1 MKSSKDLQRLT
12 ADKFFDEDSKERNAK
27 GKKLGW
33 FKAKMKEAAR
43 KLRHIRQKSTD
54 IESD

>member
-1 MKSSKDLQRLT
+1 MKSSKELQALT
-12 ADKFFDEDSKERNAK
+12 ADKCFDKDSRERNSK

-43 KLRHIRQKSTD
+43 KLRHIRKKNTEPD
-54 IESD
+54 E